1 MYRPSSRNKSK
12 NREQDVI
19 GGIIERTKEINPDNI
34 IKGEKLNE
42 NRRKIFRV
50 AAKELKKKEL
60 VVTTS
65 D

>member
-1 MYRPSSRNKSK
+1 MYRPSRWNKGK
-12 NREQDVI
+12 NSEQDVI

-42 NRRKIFRV
+42 NRRKIFRA